1 MNLKWSLFEGLKL
14 SFIHLRYAK
23 KIIEYLKL
31 TIK

>member
-1 MNLKWSLFEGLKL
+1 MVKWSFIEGLKL

-23 KIIEYLKL
+23 KIIELLNL